1 MTFILMMA
9 LNPTMNLVRT
19 MTREAIMKELL
30 KTKKTQGRKGT
41 VARTMV
47 TEPVTKKEE
56 KTTKRNYRLCKQLTV
71 IK

>member
-9 LNPTMNLVRT
+9 LNLTMNLVRT
-19 MTREAIMKELL
+19 MTREAIMKEFL

-47 TEPVTKKEE
+47 TEPATKKEG